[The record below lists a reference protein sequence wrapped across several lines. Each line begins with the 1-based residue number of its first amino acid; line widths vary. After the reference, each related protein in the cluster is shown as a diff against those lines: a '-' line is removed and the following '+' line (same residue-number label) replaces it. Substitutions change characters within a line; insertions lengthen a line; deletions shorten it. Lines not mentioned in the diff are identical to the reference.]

1 MRYKQCLM
9 FFYWCF
15 GQIDT
20 VFVVIQVDI
29 DGLSNVISKGK
40 KKKMCKKTKMETIS
54 NEKDRN
60 SWCIVT
66 QKKK

>member
-1 MRYKQCLM
+1 M

-15 GQIDT
+15 GQNDT

-40 KKKMCKKTKMETIS
+40 KKKLCKKTKMETIS

-60 SWCIVT
+60 S
-66 QKKK
+66 